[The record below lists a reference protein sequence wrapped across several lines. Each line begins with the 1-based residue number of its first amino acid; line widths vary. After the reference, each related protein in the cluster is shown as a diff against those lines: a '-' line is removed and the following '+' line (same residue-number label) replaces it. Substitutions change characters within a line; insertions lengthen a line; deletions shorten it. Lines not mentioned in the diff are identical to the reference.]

1 MDTNIIQFFL
11 LFLAN
16 FDHVLTHGCH
26 LVTSNKPISCMDL
39 HATPFITS
47 ATSTFGRFIEGTSTN
62 RRGHMFAVNYG
73 NSSTLNTYGQ
83 FFPQIRPFYLDPRT
97 NSQLHGMR
105 FLNDKTALVIDSAN
119 HRVLKLSLTENQNDF
134 PIVLNSTVFCAPT
147 KPEAMM
153 EPNDLTLSR
162 SGTVFT
168 SGMMFT
174 TFPHNRE
181 GDVWS
186 CLKNGEAKRLELI
199 GRTNGIDLSFDETRL
214 YISEG
219 TPSGQQIW
227 VYEVDVKTG
236 TVSGKRPFAF
246 FEYPADSAQSIV
258 IDGMR
263 TDVHENLWVTRYGGG
278 EVVVFNQHGKLTGRV
293 RVSFPNPTNM
303 EFGGE
308 NGTTLFIVGQCEGA
322 DAGCV
327 DSLQVATPGRSW
339 TNLQ

>member
-62 RRGHMFAVNYG
+62 RRGHM
-73 NSSTLNTYGQ
+73 TIL
-83 FFPQIRPFYLDPRT
+83 PQIRPFYLDPRT

-199 GRTNGIDLSFDETRL
+199 GRTNGIDLSFDENRL

-227 VYEVDVKTG
+227 VTGGRQNRHCFRKTALRIFR
-236 TVSGKRPFAF
+236 VPC
-246 FEYPADSAQSIV
+246 DSAQSIV
-258 IDGMR
+258 IDGSGRMC
-263 TDVHENLWVTRYGGG
+263 TKIYG
-278 EVVVFNQHGKLTGRV
+278 
-293 RVSFPNPTNM
+293 
-303 EFGGE
+303 
-308 NGTTLFIVGQCEGA
+308 
-322 DAGCV
+322 
-327 DSLQVATPGRSW
+327 
-339 TNLQ
+339 

>member
-1 MDTNIIQFFL
+1 
-11 LFLAN
+11 
-16 FDHVLTHGCH
+16 
-26 LVTSNKPISCMDL
+26 
-39 HATPFITS
+39 
-47 ATSTFGRFIEGTSTN
+47 
-62 RRGHMFAVNYG
+62 
-73 NSSTLNTYGQ
+73 
-83 FFPQIRPFYLDPRT
+83 
-97 NSQLHGMR
+97 MR
-105 FLNDKTALVIDSAN
+105 FLNDKTAFVIDSAN
-119 HRVLKLSLTENQNDF
+119 HRVLKLSLTEDSNNF

-186 CLKNGEAKRLELI
+186 CTKNGEAKRLELI
-199 GRTNGIDLSFDETRL
+199 GRTNGIDLSFNETRL
-214 YISEG
+214 YVSEG
-219 TPSGQQIW
+219 TPSGQRIW
-227 VYEVDVKTG
+227 VYEVDVHAG
-236 TVSGKRPFAF
+236 TISGKRSFAF
-246 FEYPADSAQSIV
+246 FEYPADSAQSIA

-263 TDVHENLWVTRYGGG
+263 TDVQENLWVTRYGGR
-278 EVVVFNQHGKLTGRV
+278 EVVVFNQHGKLIGRV
-293 RVSFPNPTNM
+293 GVSFQNPTNL

-327 DSLQVATPGRSW
+327 DSIQVATPGRSW
-339 TNLQ
+339 TILQ